1 MKRNPTS
8 TIAAAAAAIALLA
21 LPAAA
26 SAHPGVYAVTAKV
39 ATGQTYV
46 GGDTTGASLTNQTQY
61 AIANDGYPLG
71 LTENNGVTGVQPDGT
86 AGMVNYKVMPGT
98 WRAGMTAEQK
108 RTYPG
113 AQTDVQPHATC
124 VTPALSTSATV
135 LAWQGADPFYNY
147 IPFQKAAVGLG
158 DDPTKWIPVVKT
170 ATGVDLDAI
179 ATIDP
184 SKPVNDAVNTAPFKT
199 ACEALPGPGV
209 YHKADTNSSI
219 ATALIADTKA
229 PLQTQITTLTDQVTA
244 LQTETTTLGQ
254 AKAAAEQTAATA
266 QAEKTAADAATTV
279 AQGEATTAKDA
290 ASKAQAAAANAEAA
304 RKTLEDRPLELTLA
318 SKTFAAGSGVAQ
330 ATGKSGTSVKVTVE
344 LTSAAA
350 KKLGVSSKAVSS
362 KTTSLGGQGAALVSL
377 TPSKAVAKAL
387 KKKKGSFAVTVTA
400 TADGKTK
407 TASASLT
414 R

>member
-1 MKRNPTS
+1 MKRNRTS
-8 TIAAAAAAIALLA
+8 TLVAAATTIVVLA
-21 LPAAA
+21 VPAAA
-26 SAHPGVYAVTAKV
+26 SAHPGVYTVTAKV

-46 GGDTTGASLTNQTQY
+46 GGDTTGASLTSQTQY

-98 WRAGMTAEQK
+98 WRAGMSSEQK

-124 VTPALSTSATV
+124 VTPALATSANV
-135 LAWQGADPFYNY
+135 LAWQGTDPFYNY
-147 IPFQKAAVGLG
+147 VPFQKASVGLG
-158 DDPTKWIPVVKT
+158 DDPAKWIPVVKT

-179 ATIDP
+179 ATVDA
-184 SKPVNDAVNTAPFKT
+184 SKPVNDAVNTAPFEA

-244 LQTETTTLGQ
+244 LQTQTTTLEA
-254 AKAAAEQTAATA
+254 AKAAAEQAGATA
-266 QAEKTAADAATTV
+266 QAGQAAAEAAKLA
-279 AQGEATTAKDA
+279 AQGEATTAKT
-290 ASKAQAAAANAEAA
+290 EAA
-304 RKTLEDRPLELTLA
+304 KAETARRALEDRPLDLSLA
-318 SKTFAAGSGVAQ
+318 AKTFAAGSGVALV
-330 ATGKSGTSVKVTVE
+330 TGRSGAAVKVTVE
-344 LTSAAA
+344 LSSAAA
-350 KKLGVSSKAVSS
+350 KKLGVSSRTVSS
-362 KTTSLGGQGAALVSL
+362 KTTSVGTPGAALVTL
-377 TPSKAVAKAL
+377 APNKAITRAL
-387 KKKKGSFAVTVTA
+387 SRKKGRFAVTVTA
-400 TADGKTK
+400 RSGDVTK
-407 TASASLT
+407 TASAALT